1 MTSNGEGHIAVA
13 GKYEPKS
20 VVSLYQVK
28 DEKVLRA
35 EEGDL
40 VDKRLAD
47 ENGSV
52 GFSGLDPS
60 KRYFLTAYIKGQH
73 REDRATA
80 YVGEQSNIYQ
90 QAPIKPNL
98 TPPVGTNEAVV
109 KDPPPSLPAEELQT
123 GLPDGVTTKVLD
135 PQEQDDRP
143 YDDFNPAP
151 DASSGSDENAPTA
164 ASLPAQNPSAPD
176 GAGSQPEASSAPTP

>member
-1 MTSNGEGHIAVA
+1 MTSNGEGQIAVA

-47 ENGSV
+47 EDGSV

-73 REDRATA
+73 REDRARALT
-80 YVGEQSNIYQ
+80 GDESNVYA
-90 QAPIKPNL
+90 QAPVRPNL
-98 TPPVGTNEAVV
+98 TPPVGTNEVV
-109 KDPPPSLPAEELQT
+109 LKDPPPSPPSEDLES
-123 GLPDGVTTKVLD
+123 GLPDGVSTNVLT
-135 PQEQDDRP
+135 
-143 YDDFNPAP
+143 AP
-151 DASSGSDENAPTA
+151 DASSGEESPTD
-164 ASLPAQNPSAPD
+164 SPAQTLSAPE
-176 GAGSQPEASSAPTP
+176 GAGSQPEASSAPTPKE